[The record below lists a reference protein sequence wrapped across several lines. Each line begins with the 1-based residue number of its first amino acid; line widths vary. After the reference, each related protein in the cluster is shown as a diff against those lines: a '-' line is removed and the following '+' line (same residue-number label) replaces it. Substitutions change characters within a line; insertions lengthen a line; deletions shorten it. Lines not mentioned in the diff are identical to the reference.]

1 MRTKTFFKNIDT
13 MHNQTFF
20 VLSEGKGL
28 ILNNY
33 LLKKLD
39 LKGFSKKKS
48 RNPDGTK
55 KNHTWVENPRTENP
69 GFSYKKTYE
78 VLQLISKTFNYIKKN
93 SPFENTKLPQMENS
107 CG

>member
-39 LKGFSKKKS
+39 LKGFSKKKKQKP
-48 RNPDGTK
+48 RWDK
-55 KNHTWVENPRTENP
+55 KNPYL
-69 GFSYKKTYE
+69 GGK
-78 VLQLISKTFNYIKKN
+78 SKD
-93 SPFENTKLPQMENS
+93 
-107 CG
+107 